1 MNIKDI
7 FHVKYPILQGAMA
20 HIATP
25 EFAAAVSNAG
35 ALGIIATGAMDAK
48 QVQEAITK
56 CKELTDKPFGVNL
69 MLMNPHSDAIVEEIL
84 KNPVAFVTTG
94 AGNPGKYCPQLKA
107 EGIKIY
113 PVVNSVALAKRLV
126 DNGVDGI
133 IAEGTE
139 SGGHVGELTTMALV
153 PQMVQAVPVP
163 VIAAG
168 GIACGAQLNACLALG
183 AVGVQIGT
191 RFLVSEE
198 CPVHE
203 NYQHAVI
210 KAKDLD
216 TIVTGRN
223 LGAPVRILK
232 NQMALEYRKLEMAN
246 AEKEELEVITLGALR
261 RAVFDGDMK
270 HGSVMMGQVAGLCK
284 KIQPIQEILD
294 ELMQE
299 AKENKE
305 ELNKIWQE
313 LSI

>member
-1 MNIKDI
+1 MKFKEMFN
-7 FHVKYPILQGAMA
+7 VKYPILQGAMA

-35 ALGIIATGAMDAK
+35 ALGILATGAMKPEEVKDAI
-48 QVQEAITK
+48 AK

-69 MLMNPHSDAIVEEIL
+69 MLMNPYSDEIVEIVVKE
-84 KNPVAFVTTG
+84 KVAFVTTG
-94 AGNPGKYCPQLKA
+94 AGNPGKYCVALKEA
-107 EGIKIY
+107 GIKIF
-113 PVVNSVALAKRLV
+113 PVVNSVALAKRLEAS
-126 DNGVDGI
+126 GVDGI

-153 PQMVQAVPVP
+153 PQIVNAVSIP

-168 GIACGAQLNACLALG
+168 GIACGRQINAALALG
-183 AVGVQIGT
+183 AVAVQIGT

-203 NYQHAVI
+203 NYRQAVI

-232 NQMALEYRKLEMAN
+232 NQMALQYRKLEQAN

-270 HGSVMMGQVAGLCK
+270 HGSVMMGQVAGLCS
-284 KIQPIQEILD
+284 KIQPLKEILD
-294 ELMQE
+294 ELMRE
-299 AKENKE
+299 ATTSKE
-305 ELNKIWQE
+305 ELLQVWQD